1 MRETIAWGWADAF
14 GEITPAKRINT
25 AKVVSGLN
33 DNFIRI
39 PDKITLRK
47 CFACVDAY
55 AISSRLDE
63 RVRDVVFFSCHK
75 AELQTITLV
84 RERLFLYQLGEIV
97 FVGRLG
103 GRGSVDSVYA
113 HADRLIDAQVLH
125 PARTQVADV
134 FRRDIVNMHG
144 YQFIRFG
151 MGIA

>member
-75 AELQTITLV
+75 AGLQMPRSWELEAV
-84 RERLFLYQLGEIV
+84 PV
-97 FVGRLG
+97 SAGR
-103 GRGSVDSVYA
+103 
-113 HADRLIDAQVLH
+113 DRSC
-125 PARTQVADV
+125 RKTWRKRFSR
-134 FRRDIVNMHG
+134 FRVC
-144 YQFIRFG
+144 
-151 MGIA
+151 AC

>member
-14 GEITPAKRINT
+14 GEITPEKRINT

-75 AELQTITLV
+75 AELRYHV
-84 RERLFLYQLGEIV
+84 GGSERLFQCRRACRRSWQIAPAGNSHS
-97 FVGRLG
+97 
-103 GRGSVDSVYA
+103 GSKNHKSCEMLLLTISLAAYA
-113 HADRLIDAQVLH
+113 EEVQSIPCMRML
-125 PARTQVADV
+125 TS
-134 FRRDIVNMHG
+134 
-144 YQFIRFG
+144 
-151 MGIA
+151 